1 MAEDSLTP
9 PTTACDIPQPAKG
22 RRTTRSKTNPSAAP
36 ASAAESKPRTRRTSK
51 RGGVVDVA
59 VVEHPAAPVAEV
71 VVGTPPEPPALGP
84 MPEAARQTVESLRQA
99 DQELQ
104 GIRTRR
110 DEVAQAVD
118 ETARQLAELDRRAAE
133 VRDQTEIREAARAL
147 EGLRTERDELIRS
160 LADASQRLADLKRQ
174 ASEAKRLTAF
184 EQEANEAIAGLQADR
199 EELVGSMTDTARQ
212 LAELQQQAEGLRDLD
227 AIRQPIEEARG
238 QIAAAA
244 QEAATLTGDT
254 RRAAETCQEVSEQ
267 VHGVQNDLR
276 EIREAVD
283 QAEAVAR
290 RAREQ
295 ATVAIAEADQTR
307 QELGLISEHLRSTR
321 EEAGTLT
328 AEVRRALDEL
338 RTGIEEARREA
349 APPIAIEPAVVAAP
363 VEAPPIQAVLE
374 TQPLLGE
381 TATGDALPE
390 IAPLPDEELAGNAG
404 QRLLRFLNDAWAVE
418 SEQVEQIQQ
427 IAAKTIDPDVR
438 ALLEEHHQR
447 TQQQVIDL
455 QERMAALHV
464 QPTGGR
470 GLLNRIVTRVWDV
483 LQEPLDERDDTLQRL
498 LQALS
503 AAEFEA
509 GMYLT
514 LYALARGFGEP
525 ATAELAAAHYHQER
539 EFATRLRG
547 RIVPTAL
554 RASRKLEAI
563 AAPAEPTPAESAA
576 AADPQ

>member
-22 RRTTRSKTNPSAAP
+22 RRTTRGKTNPSAAP

-59 VVEHPAAPVAEV
+59 VVEHPAAPVAAV

-84 MPEAARQTVESLRQA
+84 LPEAARQAVESLRQA

-118 ETARQLAELDRRAAE
+118 ETARQLAEMDRRAAE
-133 VRDQTEIREAARAL
+133 VREAARAL
-147 EGLRTERDELIRS
+147 EGLRAERDELIRS
-160 LADASQRLADLKRQ
+160 LADARQRLADLKRQ

-212 LAELQQQAEGLRDLD
+212 LAELQKQAEGLRDLD
-227 AIRQPIEEARG
+227 AIRQPIEEARD
-238 QIAAAA
+238 QITAAA
-244 QEAATLTGDT
+244 QEAATLTGET
-254 RRAAETCQEVSEQ
+254 RRAAETCQAVSEQ

-295 ATVAIAEADQTR
+295 ATVATAEADQTR
-307 QELGLISEHLRSTR
+307 QELGIISEHLRSTR

-349 APPIAIEPAVVAAP
+349 APPLAIDPAALAAP

-381 TATGDALPE
+381 TATSAALPE
-390 IAPLPDEELAGNAG
+390 IAPLPDEALAGNAG

-418 SEQVEQIQQ
+418 TEQVEQIQQ

-438 ALLEEHHQR
+438 TLLEEHHQR

-455 QERMAALHV
+455 QEQMAALHV

-547 RIVPTAL
+547 RIIPTAL